1 MLKKLFFYCTV
12 IYSGLAFCQTTN
24 LNPIVNLFE
33 EDCSKLPIEKKT
45 KYRNASI
52 EAMINTYSLDS
63 TFTKKTNRDLT
74 IFRQAY
80 GDKATDILTCILIIY
95 HNQSANK
102 NTPII
107 PSKIIEEF
115 RKNYTDFFNND
126 ISTNWTIKTN
136 NSFNPD
142 TLLEDF
148 TTSSKKFQD
157 INNNQNTNSIKKFTS
172 NKNNLISGSI
182 LDNKTGETLIGANIV
197 LIRKDNSNNLQ
208 GTTSNIDGEFKFQN
222 IESGEYTLT
231 VSYIGYKSK
240 SISINYEAD
249 KPIGF
254 IIKLNDDS
262 VLDVVK
268 VIGDQAE
275 FRKTPVSLSNVKLEK
290 IERELAG
297 QEIPML
303 LNSTPGVY
311 ATQQGGGDGD
321 VRINIRG
328 FNQRNVAV
336 MIDGVPMNDMENGWV
351 YWSNWFGLDALT
363 RTIQVQRGLGA
374 SKLALPSVGGTINI
388 LTKGVDSKEG
398 GLIKQELGS
407 GNYLRTSFAYTTKNF
422 KIGKF
427 NLAGSFKQS
436 DGIVEQTGSQGFFYY
451 LKWQKQLN
459 NHLFS
464 LSAFGAPQQH
474 DQRKYQTGMAV
485 YDKEFAHALGVD
497 TGSVEGGYG
506 LNYNPNWGE
515 YNDYEVIYNNGIP
528 TDTIWGG

>member
-1 MLKKLFFYCTV
+1 M
-12 IYSGLAFCQTTN
+12 YSGLAFCQTTN

-102 NTPII
+102 STPII

-142 TLLEDF
+142 TLVEDF
-148 TTSSKKFQD
+148 TTLSKKFQD

-172 NKNNLISGSI
+172 NENNLISGSI

-208 GTTSNIDGEFKFQN
+208 GTTTSIDGEFKFQN

-249 KPIGF
+249 NSIGF

-268 VIGDQAE
+268 
-275 FRKTPVSLSNVKLEK
+275 S
-290 IERELAG
+290 
-297 QEIPML
+297 
-303 LNSTPGVY
+303 
-311 ATQQGGGDGD
+311 
-321 VRINIRG
+321 
-328 FNQRNVAV
+328 
-336 MIDGVPMNDMENGWV
+336 
-351 YWSNWFGLDALT
+351 
-363 RTIQVQRGLGA
+363 
-374 SKLALPSVGGTINI
+374 
-388 LTKGVDSKEG
+388 
-398 GLIKQELGS
+398 
-407 GNYLRTSFAYTTKNF
+407 
-422 KIGKF
+422 
-427 NLAGSFKQS
+427 
-436 DGIVEQTGSQGFFYY
+436 
-451 LKWQKQLN
+451 
-459 NHLFS
+459 
-464 LSAFGAPQQH
+464 
-474 DQRKYQTGMAV
+474 
-485 YDKEFAHALGVD
+485 
-497 TGSVEGGYG
+497 
-506 LNYNPNWGE
+506 
-515 YNDYEVIYNNGIP
+515 
-528 TDTIWGG
+528 